1 MYGYRIVPRLKLRGF
16 RQLPV
21 RFIVGEL
28 PALRDIPMYKLYHQW
43 TQQYGPTFMYFAGAS
58 PIVVTSGAHSGSG
71 ACRVVLSTGLV
82 LEVFGCWAPGD
93 QNCGVGTFCAC
104 TYRWYS
110 FHSFTFLDCDMT

>member
-58 PIVVTSGAHSGSG
+58 PIVVTSGAHSGGG
-71 ACRVVLSTGLV
+71 AFRVVQRTGRGGSWL
-82 LEVFGCWAPGD
+82 LAIRLGF
-93 QNCGVGTFCAC
+93 
-104 TYRWYS
+104 RSWYI
-110 FHSFTFLDCDMT
+110 FHLHI